1 MRRVE
6 IYGDAPNIAARV
18 QALAEPGT
26 VVVTALQ
33 RQVAGLFVVE
43 DRGNHEIKGVPEP
56 VTLFR
61 LVRGERCRHSP
72 QGNAAPRRDRCRRHE
87 SNP

>member
-1 MRRVE
+1 MRASGLKTGPVVVDAAGE

-26 VVVTALQ
+26 VVITAPVQ

-43 DRGNHEIKGVPEP
+43 
-56 VTLFR
+56 
-61 LVRGERCRHSP
+61 
-72 QGNAAPRRDRCRRHE
+72 NAAAMNLTACQ
-87 SNP
+87 SQ